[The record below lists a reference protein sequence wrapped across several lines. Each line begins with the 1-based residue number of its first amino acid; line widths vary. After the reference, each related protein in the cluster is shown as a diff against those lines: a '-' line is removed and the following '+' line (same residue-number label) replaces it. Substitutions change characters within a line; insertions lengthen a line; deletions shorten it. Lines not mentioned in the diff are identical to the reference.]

1 MKQKYGL
8 KIAETYKKLLKKI
21 KVAEKI
27 IGKLSIDATEI
38 CLIEKYSLYQ
48 MSFF

>member
-1 MKQKYGL
+1 MKQIYRL
-8 KIAETYKKLLKKI
+8 KIAETYKKLLKI
-21 KVAEKI
+21 KVAEKT

-38 CLIEKYSLYQ
+38 CLIEKYPLYQ